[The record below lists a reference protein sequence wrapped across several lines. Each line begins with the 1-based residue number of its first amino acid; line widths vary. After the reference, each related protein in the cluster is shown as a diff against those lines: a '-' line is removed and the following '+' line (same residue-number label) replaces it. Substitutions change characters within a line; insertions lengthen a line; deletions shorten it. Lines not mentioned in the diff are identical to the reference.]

1 MMGCFFS
8 GKVDGARSD
17 QEANSGRS
25 DEEVLEES
33 DLIVV
38 CQKYTTG
45 WDEWRI
51 VAVLGRFNRRK
62 TFNSLDPYRVVLARG
77 YVTKNLLTFS
87 VSCFFSF
94 LLTINFLENWLLVVF
109 SNY

>member
-51 VAVLGRFNRRK
+51 VAVFILRKLGSEEFLQQLLGRGTRSRRGQGK
-62 TFNSLDPYRVVLARG
+62 RRPWIFEFR
-77 YVTKNLLTFS
+77 
-87 VSCFFSF
+87 CFFGF
-94 LLTINFLENWLLVVF
+94 
-109 SNY
+109 